1 MSSKAFGFLSWV
13 SKPYLHASGPLTGLI
28 YPSFGKLHMSLCR
41 KRGQTLDTDSRAG
54 VELSTRALRQSHR
67 RTTLSG
73 GKEIRAGGY
82 FAAQVT
88 LAAVRV
94 RFQHVRQSR
103 GIEGQAAAEW

>member
-1 MSSKAFGFLSWV
+1 MSSKTSGFLSWV
-13 SKPYLHASGPLTGLI
+13 SLNLHASGPLTGLI

-41 KRGQTLDTDSRAG
+41 KRGQTPDTDGRAG
-54 VELSTRALRQSHR
+54 VELSTRALRPSHR
-67 RTTLSG
+67 QSTLSG
-73 GKEIRAGGY
+73 GWVIRAGGF

-94 RFQHVRQSR
+94 RFQHGRQSR